1 MDECKNQ
8 KIPKETI
15 FEYRPA
21 KENDCKICTNQEE
34 KLKQMTHTNL
44 PFVNRRT
51 NFKMLTLAEHRSS
64 DRHKLLTE
72 AKENEQATTAGK
84 LIVMCKIPL
93 EVPADSA
100 SVLA

>member
-21 KENDCKICTNQEE
+21 KENDCKIYTNQEE

-51 NFKMLTLAEHRSS
+51 NFKMLTLAEHRSTDS
-64 DRHKLLTE
+64 MQQRQNKINNPLYQCEKLL
-72 AKENEQATTAGK
+72 
-84 LIVMCKIPL
+84 
-93 EVPADSA
+93 
-100 SVLA
+100 